1 VTRYTPVPKIVAVG
15 LGGAVATLLVWA
27 ASAVADVTVP
37 AEVAAALTGLLA
49 FAFGYLKAPA
59 DHHSQ
64 SDAGYSLAEIMV
76 AAFFAVLI
84 VLVLVRLL

>member
-1 VTRYTPVPKIVAVG
+1 MNRYTPVPKVVAVG
-15 LGGAVATLLVWA
+15 LGGAVATLLVWL
-27 ASAVADVTVP
+27 ASALIGVDVP
-37 AEVAAALTGLLA
+37 AEVAAALTALLA

-59 DHHSQ
+59 DHHVHNDS
-64 SDAGYSLAEIMV
+64 GHGLVELMV